1 MPAPLTDDELKKT
14 AAIVAEHPGNI
25 EGAAR
30 ALKISTR
37 SLYARL
43 ARVAQRGLDGSTPA
57 KVPAGQVVKGVST
70 LHAMNKITG
79 QMEERAVWTKT
90 REEGF
95 TPLDFAAA
103 IRDAADDL
111 RGVIPPTP
119 APAIE
124 GDGAGS
130 WHLFPWPDLHFGM
143 LSWAQETGESFDL
156 KIAEALVMDAFARL
170 VAETPP
176 ADHAILLGLGDL
188 LHSDDES
195 ATTKRNRNPLD
206 VDGRFAKVRRVVIRI
221 LAWAI
226 RLLLSRFPRVTV
238 RLLPGNHDEETA
250 VALAEAMSLMF
261 NDNPRVEF
269 DLDPGL
275 WWFYRRGVVQLGA
288 THGHTCKPAKMPGVM
303 IQRRPNDYAAAK
315 VHRFYHGHLHN
326 AMIGEEMGVPIE
338 CLQTI
343 IPGDAYHVGAGYGG
357 GRSMVALSFHETRG
371 ETGRKIVCVSG
382 GEVLQ

>member
-1 MPAPLTDDELKKT
+1 MPAPLPDEALVETVKT
-14 AAIVAEHPGNI
+14 VAAYPGDTQA
-25 EGAAR
+25 AAR
-30 ALKISTR
+30 ALGVST
-37 SLYARL
+37 SALYRRL
-43 ARVAQRGLDGSTPA
+43 ARAAQRGLDGSTPA
-57 KVPAGQVVKGVST
+57 RIAPGQVVKGVST
-70 LHAMNKITG
+70 LYALNRITG
-79 QMEERAVWTKT
+79 KMEERAVWTKT

-95 TPLDFAAA
+95 TPEDFAAT
-103 IRDAADDL
+103 IRAVAEDL
-111 RGVIPPTP
+111 RGTIPPTP
-119 APAIE
+119 APAADPGGE
-124 GDGAGS
+124 GAF
-130 WHLFPWPDLHFGM
+130 HLFPWPDLHFGM
-143 LSWAQETGESFDL
+143 LAWAQETGESFDL
-156 KIAEALVMDAFARL
+156 KIAEALVREAFGRL
-170 VAETPP
+170 VAETPA

-195 ATTKRNRNPLD
+195 GTTKKSGNRLD
-206 VDGRFAKVRRVVIRI
+206 VDGRFAKVRRVVMRI

-250 VALAEAMSLMF
+250 VALAEAMAMLF
-261 NDNPRVEF
+261 DAEPRVEF

-275 WWFYRRGVVQLGA
+275 WWFYRRGVVQVGA

-303 IQRRPNDYAAAK
+303 IQRRPKDYAEAR

-357 GRSMVALSFHETRG
+357 GRSMVAIEFHERRG
-371 ETGRKIVCVSG
+371 EVGRKIVGVAN
-382 GEVLQ
+382 GEVLK